1 MSALDNAI
9 EILRCF
15 SEQRPEI
22 GNGDVI
28 DLTGKPK
35 SSTSRLLR
43 QLRDCGLLE
52 QDAMTRRYRPGL
64 LLFELGR
71 LHRTQNDCVVATEQR
86 LRAICART
94 GHTGYISVLDG
105 AEQVVLRVVPGSNPL
120 QVVTPPG
127 VRAPAFATSN
137 GRAMLARLSDA
148 DLRSR
153 LPKPLPAVSP
163 SAPQNLAA
171 LMARIVEIR
180 RTGYSESSNESLPGV
195 GSLGFALTRRD
206 SNETIGVAVSYPSHV
221 TSAAARARLWQIL
234 RAMAVELGRL
244 FDDQVWL
251 ALESGAPRRT
261 AAGRV

>member
-15 SEQRPEI
+15 SPHQPEI
-22 GNGDVI
+22 SNADVI
-28 DLTGKPK
+28 RLTGKPK

-43 QLRDCGLLE
+43 QLRDCGLLD
-52 QDAMTRRYRPGL
+52 QDQLSRRYRPGL

-71 LHRTQNDCVVATEQR
+71 LHRTQNDFLAATEQR

-105 AEQVVLRVVPGSNPL
+105 SEQVVLRVVPGSNPL

-137 GRAMLARLSDA
+137 GRAMLARMTDVEIR
-148 DLRSR
+148 DR
-153 LPKPLPAVSP
+153 LPKPLPAIAP
-163 SAPQNLAA
+163 SAPQNLAG
-171 LMARIVEIR
+171 LMARIAEIR

-206 SNETIGVAVSYPSHV
+206 TNETIGVALSYPSHL
-221 TSAAARARLWQIL
+221 TSVQERARLWQAL
-234 RAMAVELGRL
+234 RTMAVELARL
-244 FDDQVWL
+244 FDDPTWV
-251 ALESGAPRRT
+251 ALENGATRRK
-261 AAGRV
+261 AAAR